1 VSILPVAAYHFSIA
15 QKRNLQPKLA
25 YSIFLVS
32 LLGILGTSV
41 PRTFLA
47 HQFQFDSNQPPKLTV
62 IQSGVH
68 EIASRFGLTC
78 HRCDP
83 RDPYR
88 LYASE
93 RISLETNFNIES
105 NILYMNASEFNRSEP
120 SSLSKEI
127 TLPLSNKVS
136 SIAENITTGPYD
148 RRSKREHQF
157 KTRLRFQKNGGGYP
171 FSIGCSRDSQLRDPF
186 DALDEYAQLNGFTL
200 AYSGEED
207 ALYRSYYAGQV
218 TGPFMTSRTTSIQM
232 TGQCRIGGWTIDLV
246 IQQTTDR
253 TVDARKLLLE
263 LKNLLELRTG
273 QNAQVE
279 QELR

>member
-1 VSILPVAAYHFSIA
+1 MSGRQMRIDILLTPTFVVALLILLLNDHLLKYLYPNWLTGKLSDFAGLFAFASLFYAFFPRHKTLIGCTIGLGFVLWKSPLSQPIIDFWNGLNIVPVARVVDYSDLLAVSILPVAAYHFSIA

-127 TLPLSNKVS
+127 TL
-136 SIAENITTGPYD
+136 
-148 RRSKREHQF
+148 RS
-157 KTRLRFQKNGGGYP
+157 
-171 FSIGCSRDSQLRDPF
+171 
-186 DALDEYAQLNGFTL
+186 
-200 AYSGEED
+200 
-207 ALYRSYYAGQV
+207 
-218 TGPFMTSRTTSIQM
+218 
-232 TGQCRIGGWTIDLV
+232 RI
-246 IQQTTDR
+246 R
-253 TVDARKLLLE
+253 
-263 LKNLLELRTG
+263 
-273 QNAQVE
+273 
-279 QELR
+279 

>member
-1 VSILPVAAYHFSIA
+1 
-15 QKRNLQPKLA
+15 
-25 YSIFLVS
+25 
-32 LLGILGTSV
+32 
-41 PRTFLA
+41 
-47 HQFQFDSNQPPKLTV
+47 
-62 IQSGVH
+62 
-68 EIASRFGLTC
+68 
-78 HRCDP
+78 
-83 RDPYR
+83 
-88 LYASE
+88 
-93 RISLETNFNIES
+93 
-105 NILYMNASEFNRSEP
+105 
-120 SSLSKEI
+120 
-127 TLPLSNKVS
+127 
-136 SIAENITTGPYD
+136 
-148 RRSKREHQF
+148 
-157 KTRLRFQKNGGGYP
+157 
-171 FSIGCSRDSQLRDPF
+171 LRDPF

-200 AYSGEED
+200 AYSGQED